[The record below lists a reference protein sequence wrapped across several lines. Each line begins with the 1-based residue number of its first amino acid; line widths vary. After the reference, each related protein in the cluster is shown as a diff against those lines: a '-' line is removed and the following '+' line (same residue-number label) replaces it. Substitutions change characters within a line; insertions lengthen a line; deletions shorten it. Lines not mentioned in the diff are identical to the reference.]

1 MEYNVAM
8 DQQFSRLVSVSAMDG
23 EDRRSA
29 ERLLGHPLENDRQ
42 LYILAF
48 KPRVQGNDARR
59 KALANLRQTFAAT
72 ERHAEEQSVSDTEID
87 EAVDEA
93 MHRVR
98 YGRP

>member
-1 MEYNVAM
+1 MIDM

-23 EDRRSA
+23 DERRSA
-29 ERLLGHPLENDRQ
+29 ERLLGHPLDNDRQ

-48 KPRVQGNDARR
+48 KPHVANDDTRQ

-72 ERHAEEQSVSDTEID
+72 ERHAEKQGVSETEID

-93 MHRVR
+93 MNAVR